1 MATVCIARENVIF
14 LYISFLTIVIDA
26 GMQTRVETSIIKK
39 VFNESELVVGGR
51 LRVMPNEAE
60 ALVHLINT

>member
-1 MATVCIARENVIF
+1 MARENVIF